1 LTIIKQKKTQKQ
13 TTQLQQQRSA
23 RSILLALFL
32 FGKLNSHMPCV
43 KSTGLRA
50 GRPGNRAGPGR
61 ANVISSKSGPG
72 RAISNYLRAGP
83 GRAMQ
88 IF

>member
-1 LTIIKQKKTQKQ
+1 MLTVIEQKKTQKQ
-13 TTQLQQQRSA
+13 TTQQQQRSA
-23 RSILLALFL
+23 RSVLLALFL
-32 FGKLNSHMPCV
+32 FGKLNSQMTCV

-50 GRPGNRAGPGR
+50 GRPGFRAGPVR
-61 ANVISSKSGPG
+61 ANVISSKYGPG
-72 RAISNYLRAGP
+72 RAVSNYLWAGP